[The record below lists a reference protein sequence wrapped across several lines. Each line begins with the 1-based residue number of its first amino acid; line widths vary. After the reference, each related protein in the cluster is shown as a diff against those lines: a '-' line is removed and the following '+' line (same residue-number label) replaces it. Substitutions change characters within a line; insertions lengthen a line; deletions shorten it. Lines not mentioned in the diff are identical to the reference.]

1 MRSLLRRL
9 LARVSAP
16 AKALHED
23 EHGQAMI
30 EFVLVFPIQLLLTL
44 CILQYAYLA
53 HAQLVVGHAAFM
65 GARAAAVADDNLM
78 ERMSQQDA
86 CRREVARICAQLTS
100 GDAEGGAGQVPP
112 NGELKWQAEGGG
124 YQVKAPYQSEAYE
137 LLEAPIV
144 YPEREDGYVSVD
156 ITFNYVMTIPVAN
169 HLFAR
174 FSRRAGGGGGGG
186 GDEFFFGTQG
196 AYNAATIKYGRTVF
210 PIRRA
215 GFISTPWTKPVGGGR

>member
-9 LARVSAP
+9 FAP
-16 AKALHED
+16 ARRLHED

-78 ERMSQQDA
+78 EGMTQQDA

-100 GDAEGGAGQVPP
+100 GDATGGAPGTVPP

-124 YQVKAPYQSEAYE
+124 YEVKGPYAAEAYS
-137 LLEAPIV
+137 LLEDPIV
-144 YPEREDGYVSVD
+144 YPEKQDGYVSVD

-196 AYNAATIKYGRTVF
+196 AYNAATIKYGSTVF

-215 GFISTPWTKPVGGGR
+215 GFISTPWTKPVGGGQ